1 MSTSDT
7 VRLYTDLH
15 KAIDTRGA
23 LVVTYRT
30 KGITPKARV
39 ILPQALHTTKTGAD
53 TVYSWDS
60 LRNSKITLRV
70 DRIAGWHV
78 LPVAGVAA

>member
-39 ILPQALHTTKTGAD
+39 ILPQALHTTKQGAD
-53 TVYSWDS
+53 TVYAWDS
-60 LRNSKITLRV
+60 IRNTKITLRV
-70 DRIAGWHV
+70 DRFADWHL
-78 LPVAGVAA
+78 LPVAGVA

>member
-7 VRLYTDLH
+7 VRLYTDIH
-15 KAIDTRGA
+15 KTIDKRGA

-39 ILPQALHTTKTGAD
+39 MLPQALHTTKDGAD
-53 TVYSWDS
+53 VIYAWDS
-60 LRNSKITLRV
+60 IRNTKVSFRV
-70 DRIAGWHV
+70 DRIAQWHV
-78 LPVAGVAA
+78 LPVAGVA